1 MKKQLITSLLAVTL
15 ANTAIAGD
23 KTTAESAIKLTIE
36 RADALV
42 AQQQLEAAN
51 KKLVVDFYN
60 EVLFRGDYNAMDKY
74 IGDVYIQHN
83 PQVADGKEALRDILK
98 QHIKNPGKEEP
109 SGEIVRVIAEN
120 DLVVLHIHNFKF
132 PEPRGSAVVD
142 IFRVKDGKIVEH
154 WDVAQDIPEKMAHDN
169 GMF

>member
-1 MKKQLITSLLAVTL
+1 MKKFLIAPLFTAIMAT
-15 ANTAIAGD
+15 TAIAAD
-23 KTTAESAIKLTIE
+23 KLPNAITKSTNAII
-36 RADALV
+36 
-42 AQQQLEAAN
+42 AQQQLEDAN

-83 PQVADGKEALRDILK
+83 PQVADGKEALRNIMK
-98 QHIKNPGKEEP
+98 EYIKNPGKEEP
-109 SGEIVRVIAEN
+109 SGKIVRVMADA
-120 DLVVLHIHNFKF
+120 DLVMLHVHNFKF
-132 PEPRGSAVVD
+132 PTPQGSAVVD

-154 WDVAQDIPEKMAHDN
+154 WDVAQDIPKKMAHSN

>member
-1 MKKQLITSLLAVTL
+1 MKKQLITSLFAVIL
-15 ANTAIAGD
+15 ANTAIAAD
-23 KTTAESAIKLTIE
+23 KTVGGVENSTVEKA
-36 RADALV
+36 ADIV
-42 AQQQLEAAN
+42 AQQQLEASN

-74 IGDVYIQHN
+74 IGEVYIQHN
-83 PQVADGKEALRDILK
+83 PQVADGKKALYDILK
-98 QHIKNPGKEEP
+98 QNVKNPGKEEP
-109 SGEIVRVIAEN
+109 SGEIVRVIAEG
-120 DLVVLHIHNFKF
+120 DLVVLHIRNFKF

-154 WDVAQDIPEKMAHDN
+154 WDVAQDIPETMAHDN